1 MFGIYNCKMDIF
13 RKVKVEFYKFSKNF
27 GLLISNQSYFLKW
40 LIIGLIVGIVAGFG
54 ALVFYYSIKLCE
66 WFFLHYLL
74 GATIPL
80 PKGEGISETFAI
92 KRILLI
98 PFVVTL
104 GGLISG
110 FLIFKF
116 APEAEGHGTD
126 AAIDSYHNK
135 EGNIRSRVIFLK
147 TIASAITIGSGG
159 SAGREGPTALISAG
173 IGSLIGKVLHLNAQ
187 DKRRIVAIGIGAGI
201 GTIFK
206 APIGGAILAAEV
218 LYKRDLQSEVI
229 YPAIVASAI
238 GYSIFGSFVGFEPIF
253 GFYKSPFNAFRLPF
267 YAILGVVCGYVA
279 ILYPKV
285 FYYTK
290 DKFSKLNINNI
301 YKPAIGAFF
310 SGLLSLAFPEVMGV
324 GYGWI
329 QLLIDGK
336 FNIIPS
342 FGLPILLIFLLMP
355 FVKIISTAFTIG
367 SGGSGGVFA
376 PGMFIGAFIGVSLG
390 IIFHYLFPLLVT
402 QYNIGAFVIVGML
415 ALFGAAGKVPIAV
428 TLMVVEMTGS
438 LQLLPAL
445 MIAVSISYLISGS
458 TTIYKSQVNTQK
470 DSPAHFG
477 EFNIPFLERLKI
489 SDVGVYRKIG
499 VSLNDKVETAKD
511 LMFKNFFSSLPV
523 IENDRF
529 IGTVYLYDII
539 NVSDKPVAEF
549 VKYGTV
555 TATCSTTLEDAWKLM
570 SSNKTTW
577 LPIVENSQFLGI
589 VSFSDISDTYSK
601 KIKELTSNK

>member
-1 MFGIYNCKMDIF
+1 MNISRIIRLKLYKLTKDFGY
-13 RKVKVEFYKFSKNF
+13 V
-27 GLLISNQSYFLKW
+27 ISNQSYFLKW
-40 LIIGLIVGIVAGFG
+40 LILGSIVGVIAGFG
-54 ALVFYYSIKLCE
+54 ALVFYYSIKLSE
-66 WFFLHYLL
+66 SFFLQYLL
-74 GATIPL
+74 GAKLPL
-80 PKGEGISETFAI
+80 PKGENLSEIFAI
-92 KRILLI
+92 KRAYLI
-98 PFVVTL
+98 PFVVAF

-110 FLIFKF
+110 YLIFKF

-126 AAIDSYHNK
+126 AAIDAYHNK
-135 EGNIRSRVIFLK
+135 QGNIRPRVIFLK

-173 IGSLIGKVLHLNAQ
+173 IGSLIGKILHLNVQ
-187 DKRRIVAIGIGAGI
+187 DKRKIVAIGIGAGI

-253 GFYKSPFNAFRLPF
+253 GFYKSPFNPLRLPF
-267 YAILGVVCGYVA
+267 YIILGVVCGYLA
-279 ILYPKV
+279 IVYPKT
-285 FYYTK
+285 FYYVK
-290 DKFSKLNINNI
+290 EKFAKLNINNI
-301 YKPAIGAFF
+301 YKPAIGAFI
-310 SGLLSLAFPEVMGV
+310 SGLISLIFPEVIGV

-336 FNIIPS
+336 FSVLPT
-342 FGLPILLIFLLMP
+342 FGLPLLLIFLIMP
-355 FVKIISTAFTIG
+355 FVKIIATAFTIG

-376 PGMFIGAFIGVSLG
+376 PGMFIGAFTGVSLG
-390 IIFHYLFPLLVT
+390 VIFHYFFPTIVSN
-402 QYNIGAFVIVGML
+402 YNIGAFVIVGML

-489 SDVGVYRKIG
+489 SDIG
-499 VSLNDKVETAKD
+499 IYKRIFVKPTDSIETAKD
-511 LMFKNFFSSLPV
+511 LMIKNFFFSLPV
-523 IENDRF
+523 VENDKF
-529 IGTVYLYDII
+529 LGTVYLYDII
-539 NVSDKPVAEF
+539 NENNGSIDKF
-549 VKYGTV
+549 VKIGTAS
-555 TATCSTTLEDAWKLM
+555 ATISTTLEDAWKLM
-570 SSNKTTW
+570 SANKTTW
-577 LPIVENSQFLGI
+577 LPVVEDSMFLGI
-589 VSFSDISDTYSK
+589 VSFADISDIYSK
-601 KIKELTSNK
+601 KLKELNLDNK

>member
-1 MFGIYNCKMDIF
+1 MSSFDAI
-13 RKVKVEFYKFSKNF
+13 KVQFYKLTKDF
-27 GLLISNQSYFLKW
+27 GSLISSQSHFLKW
-40 LIIGLIVGIVAGFG
+40 LILGTIVGIIAGFG
-54 ALVFYYSIKLCE
+54 ALVFYYSIKLAE

-74 GATIPL
+74 GSVLPL
-80 PKGEGISETFAI
+80 PKGEGLSEVFVI
-92 KRILLI
+92 KRTFLI
-98 PFVVTL
+98 PFVVAL

-126 AAIDSYHNK
+126 TAIDAYHNK
-135 EGNIRSRVIFLK
+135 EGNIRPRVIFLK

-173 IGSLIGKVLHLNAQ
+173 IGSLIGKALHLNVQ
-187 DKRRIVAIGIGAGI
+187 DRRVILAIGIGAGI

-218 LYKRDLQSEVI
+218 LYKRDLQSEII

-253 GFYKSPFNAFRLPF
+253 GFYKSPFNPLRLPF
-267 YAILGVVCGYVA
+267 YVILGVVCGYVA
-279 ILYPKV
+279 ILYPKT
-285 FYYTK
+285 FYYIK
-290 DKFSKLNINNI
+290 DKFMKLHINNI
-301 YKPAIGAFF
+301 YKPAIGAFA
-310 SGLLSLAFPEVMGV
+310 SGLISLAFPEVIGV

-329 QLLIDGK
+329 QLLINGK
-336 FNIIPS
+336 FSIFPT
-342 FGLPILLIFLLMP
+342 FGLPVLVIFLLLP
-355 FVKIISTAFTIG
+355 FVKIIATAFTIG

-376 PGMFIGAFIGVSLG
+376 PGMFIGASIGVSLG
-390 IIFHYLFPLLVT
+390 IIFHYLFPALVS

-458 TTIYKSQVNTQK
+458 TTIYKSQVDTQK

-489 SDVGVYRKIG
+489 SDIGTYRKIAVNG
-499 VSLNDKVETAKD
+499 KDNVETAKD
-511 LMFKNFFSSLPV
+511 LMFKNYFYSLPV
-523 IENDRF
+523 VDNDKF
-529 IGTVYLYDII
+529 VGSVYLYDII
-539 NVSDKPVAEF
+539 NETNKTIEDF
-549 VKYGTV
+549 VKPGTAS
-555 TATCSTTLEDAWKLM
+555 ATCSTTLEDAWKLM
-570 SSNKTTW
+570 SQNKTTW
-577 LPIVENSQFLGI
+577 IPIVENSKFLGI
-589 VSFSDISDTYSK
+589 VSFADISDIYSK
-601 KIKELTSNK
+601 KLKELNVEKNE